1 MTLPYDKSAA
11 VVVLPSLAGNRVAN
25 KGLRRWLSR
34 ASVERLDQPPGALE
48 SVLGALNLPYPDD
61 GIAALRMWGQTG
73 DRPTVWVAAAD
84 PVYLEP
90 RLDHLCLHALDGDAT
105 AMADLR
111 TLLDYL
117 QETLAD
123 NERFGFARIGSCGY
137 VRADDPLATA
147 QYPAIVIDQQRP
159 DEFMPSGEESGSY
172 RKLRSEVE
180 MALHDHEVNLRR
192 QSEGLPPIN
201 SLWLWGGGFAP
212 EQRTEPHPPLFG
224 DDPLLKGYWLS
235 KTGVVADWPGSI
247 AACLEASLAGFVAVP
262 NAGENDV
269 DWIEPCL
276 HELRAAL
283 WSGRVSKLVLII
295 ADGHEIHVQRS
306 NRWRFWRRSPTLFGS
321 PN

>member
-1 MTLPYDKSAA
+1 
-11 VVVLPSLAGNRVAN
+11 
-25 KGLRRWLSR
+25 LSR

-137 VRADDPLATA
+137 VRADAPLATA

-212 EQRTEPHPPLFG
+212 EQNTEPRPPLFA
-224 DDPLLKGYWLS
+224 DNPMLKGYWFS
-235 KTGVVADWPGSI
+235 KTGVVSDWPGSI

>member
-11 VVVLPSLAGNRVAN
+11 VVVLPPLAGNCVAD

-90 RLDHLCLHALDGDAT
+90 RLDHLCLHALDGEAT
-105 AMADLR
+105 LMADLW

-212 EQRTEPHPPLFG
+212 EQNTEPRPPLFA
-224 DDPLLKGYWLS
+224 DNPMLKGYWFS
-235 KTGVVADWPGSI
+235 KTGVVSDWPGSI

>member
-34 ASVERLDQPPGALE
+34 ASVNRLEKPREILE
-48 SVLGALNLPYPDD
+48 SVLGVLNLPYPDD

-73 DRPTVWVAAAD
+73 DRPNIWVAAAD

-90 RLDHLCLHALDGDAT
+90 RLDHLCLHALDGEAT
-105 AMADLR
+105 STADLR

-123 NERFGFARIGSCGY
+123 NERFGFARIGACGY
-137 VRADDPLATA
+137 VRAEDPLATA
-147 QYPAIVIDQQRP
+147 LHPAIVIDQQPP
-159 DEFMPSGEESGSY
+159 DEFMPTGDESGSY

-212 EQRTEPHPPLFG
+212 EQNTEPRPPLFG
-224 DDPLLKGYWLS
+224 DDPLIKGYWLS
-235 KTGVVADWPGSI
+235 KTGVVSDWPGSI
-247 AACLEASLAGFVAVP
+247 AACLEASVAGFVAIP
-262 NAGENDV
+262 DAGENDH

-283 WSGRVSKLVLII
+283 RSGRVSNLVLILT
-295 ADGHEIHVQRS
+295 DGHEVHVQRS
-306 NRWRFWRRSPTLFGS
+306 NRWRFWRRAPSLFGAS
-321 PN
+321 N

>member
-34 ASVERLDQPPGALE
+34 ASVEQLEKPREVLE
-48 SVLGALNLPYPDD
+48 SVLSVLNLPYPDD

-212 EQRTEPHPPLFG
+212 EQHTEPHPPLFG

>member
-1 MTLPYDKSAA
+1 M
-11 VVVLPSLAGNRVAN
+11 
-25 KGLRRWLSR
+25 
-34 ASVERLDQPPGALE
+34 
-48 SVLGALNLPYPDD
+48 LGALNLPYPDD

-137 VRADDPLATA
+137 VRADAPLATA

-212 EQRTEPHPPLFG
+212 EQHTEPHPPLFG

>member
-11 VVVLPSLAGNRVAN
+11 VVVLPPLAGNCVAD

-137 VRADDPLATA
+137 VRADAPLATA

-212 EQRTEPHPPLFG
+212 EQHTEPHPPLFG

-235 KTGVVADWPGSI
+235 KAGVVADWPGSI

>member
-1 MTLPYDKSAA
+1 VTLSYDKSAA
-11 VVVLPSLAGNRVAN
+11 VVALPSLAGNRVTD

-34 ASVERLDQPPGALE
+34 ALVKRSERPRQLLE

-90 RLDHLCLHALDGDAT
+90 RLDHLCLHALDDEQLST
-105 AMADLR
+105 ADLR
-111 TLLDYL
+111 TILDYL
-117 QETLAD
+117 QETLAQ

-137 VRADDPLATA
+137 LRSDDPLSTA
-147 QYPAIVIDQQRP
+147 QLPAIVIDEQLP

-180 MALHDHEVNLRR
+180 MALHDHEVNIRR
-192 QSEGLPPIN
+192 QSEGLQPIN

-212 EQRTEPHPPLFG
+212 EQETEPRPPLFG
-224 DDPLLKGYWLS
+224 NDPLLKGCWLS
-235 KTGVVADWPGSI
+235 KTAVVEEWPGSI
-247 AACLEASLAGFVAVP
+247 AACLEASVAGFVAIP
-262 NAGENDV
+262 GAGEKD
-269 DWIEPCL
+269 DGWIEPCL
-276 HELRAAL
+276 RELRAAL
-283 WSGRVSKLVLII
+283 RSGRISKLVLILS
-295 ADGHEIHVQRS
+295 DGHEVHAKRI
-306 NRWRFWRRSPTLFGS
+306 NRWRFWRRSPALFGT

>member
-11 VVVLPSLAGNRVAN
+11 VVVLPSLAGNRVADI
-25 KGLRRWLSR
+25 GLRRWLSR
-34 ASVERLDQPPGALE
+34 ALVTRSQKHSQLLE

-90 RLDHLCLHALDGDAT
+90 RLDHLCLHALDGEAT
-105 AMADLR
+105 STADLR

-123 NERFGFARIGSCGY
+123 NERFGFARIGPCGY

-212 EQRTEPHPPLFG
+212 EQHTEPHPPLFG

-247 AACLEASLAGFVAVP
+247 VACLEASLAGFVAVP

>member
-1 MTLPYDKSAA
+1 M
-11 VVVLPSLAGNRVAN
+11 
-25 KGLRRWLSR
+25 LS
-34 ASVERLDQPPGALE
+34 V
-48 SVLGALNLPYPDD
+48 LNLPYPDD

-90 RLDHLCLHALDGDAT
+90 RLDHLCLHALDGEAT
-105 AMADLR
+105 STADLR

-117 QETLAD
+117 QDTLAD
-123 NERFGFARIGSCGY
+123 NERFGFARIGDCGY

-147 QYPAIVIDQQRP
+147 QYPAIVIDQQQP

-180 MALHDHEVNLRR
+180 MALHDHDVNLRR

-212 EQRTEPHPPLFG
+212 EQNTEPRPPLFG

-247 AACLEASLAGFVAVP
+247 AACLEASQAGFVAVP

-283 WSGRVSKLVLII
+283 RSGHVSKLVLII

>member
-11 VVVLPSLAGNRVAN
+11 VVVLPSLAGNRVAD

-34 ASVERLDQPPGALE
+34 ALVTRSEKHSQLLE
-48 SVLGALNLPYPDD
+48 CVLEALNLPYPDD

-90 RLDHLCLHALDGDAT
+90 RLDHLCLHAIADEQRST
-105 AMADLR
+105 TDLR
-111 TLLDYL
+111 TILDYL
-117 QETLAD
+117 QETLAA

-137 VRADDPLATA
+137 LRADDPFSTA
-147 QYPAIVIDQQRP
+147 QFPAIVIDQQPP
-159 DEFMPSGEESGSY
+159 DEFMPSGVESGSY

-201 SLWLWGGGFAP
+201 SLWLWGGGLAP
-212 EQRTEPHPPLFG
+212 EQRTEPRPPLFG
-224 DDPLLKGYWLS
+224 DDALLKGYWLS
-235 KTGVVADWPGSI
+235 KTGVIADWPGSI
-247 AACLEASLAGFVAVP
+247 AACLEAAVAGFVAVP
-262 NAGENDV
+262 DADENDD

-276 HELRAAL
+276 RELRDAL
-283 WSGRVSKLVLII
+283 RSGRISQLVLIL
-295 ADGHEIHVQRS
+295 ADGHEVRVKRL
-306 NRWRFWRRSPTLFGS
+306 NRWRFWRRSSTLFGT